1 MNVLSLFDGM
11 SCGRIALRELGIEP
25 EHYYASE
32 IDKFAISQTRL
43 NFPDTIHLGDVT
55 KWREWEIDW
64 GTIDLILAGSPCQG
78 FSFAGKQL
86 AFDDPRS
93 KLFFVFVDI
102 LSHVKA
108 LNPDVFFLL
117 ENVNMKKEHMRVITE
132 YCGVHP
138 VNINSNL
145 VSAQNRNRWYWT
157 NIRTKK
163 VGLFG
168 EIHSDIPQPKDEGIL
183 LRDILEEEVDEKYYL
198 SEKAIRYILNDKR
211 MEKRFTQIDGDK
223 AVSLMAAGTC
233 NNTGTFI
240 SVNGKAPC
248 QRASGR
254 GGLSPRYNYEIINT
268 SGMPRKYQNK
278 ASCLL
283 AGGHGAGN
291 HSDMDLILQRPRG
304 NNKGNVFRGK
314 APTLSSNAWEQNNV
328 LHKIIQLN
336 ESKESGGIQPYQ
348 QNRVY
353 HANGQ
358 CPALL
363 AEISGRNHAILS
375 VRQERNLK
383 DQDGK
388 SNSLLASSYKGSQAN
403 GMTLVETSSIRRLTP
418 IECSRLQTVPDWYK
432 WDCSDTQIYRLLG
445 NGWTIKVIQHILSF
459 LKKDIHHS

>member
-78 FSFAGKQL
+78 FSFAGKRL

-138 VNINSNL
+138 VTINSNL

-163 VGLFG
+163 LGLFG

-198 SEKAIRYILNDKR
+198 SEKAIRYISNDKR
-211 MEKRFTQIDGDK
+211 MKKRFTQIDGDK
-223 AVSLMAAGTC
+223 AISLMAVGTC

-240 SVNGKAPC
+240 SVN
-248 QRASGR
+248 
-254 GGLSPRYNYEIINT
+254 
-268 SGMPRKYQNK
+268 
-278 ASCLL
+278 
-283 AGGHGAGN
+283 
-291 HSDMDLILQRPRG
+291 
-304 NNKGNVFRGK
+304 GK

-363 AEISGRNHAILS
+363 AGMSGRSHAIVS
-375 VRQERNLK
+375 ERQERNLK
-383 DQDGK
+383 DQGEK
-388 SNSLLASSYKGSQAN
+388 ANSLLATSYKGSQAN

>member
-254 GGLSPRYNYEIINT
+254 GGLSPRHNYEIINT

-291 HSDMDLILQRPRG
+291 HSDMDLILQRHRG
-304 NNKGNVFRGK
+304 NNKGNVFRDK

-363 AEISGRNHAILS
+363 AEMGSRSHAILC
-375 VRQERNLK
+375 VRQKRNLK

-388 SNSLLASSYKGSQAN
+388 SSSLLASSYKGSQAN

-445 NGWTIKVIQHILSF
+445 NGWTIKVIRHILSF

>member
-102 LSHVKA
+102 LNHVKA

-157 NIRTKK
+157 NIRTRK

-198 SEKAIRYILNDKR
+198 REKAIRYISNDKR

-223 AVSLMAAGTC
+223 A
-233 NNTGTFI
+233 
-240 SVNGKAPC
+240 P
-248 QRASGR
+248 
-254 GGLSPRYNYEIINT
+254 
-268 SGMPRKYQNK
+268 
-278 ASCLL
+278 CLL

-328 LHKIIQLN
+328 LHSIIQLN

-353 HANGQ
+353 DANGQ

-363 AEISGRNHAILS
+363 AEMSGRSHAILS
-375 VRQERNLK
+375 VRQKRNLK

>member
-102 LSHVKA
+102 LNHVKA

-157 NIRTKK
+157 NIRTRK

-198 SEKAIRYILNDKR
+198 SEKAIRYISNDKR

-223 AVSLMAAGTC
+223 A
-233 NNTGTFI
+233 
-240 SVNGKAPC
+240 P
-248 QRASGR
+248 
-254 GGLSPRYNYEIINT
+254 
-268 SGMPRKYQNK
+268 
-278 ASCLL
+278 CLL

-328 LHKIIQLN
+328 LHRIIQLN

-353 HANGQ
+353 DANGQ

-363 AEISGRNHAILS
+363 AEISGRSYAILS

-388 SNSLLASSYKGSQAN
+388 SSSLLASSYKGSQAN

-445 NGWTIKVIQHILSF
+445 NGWTIKVIRHILSF
-459 LKKDIHHS
+459 LKKDIHYS

>member
-1 MNVLSLFDGM
+1 
-11 SCGRIALRELGIEP
+11 
-25 EHYYASE
+25 
-32 IDKFAISQTRL
+32 
-43 NFPDTIHLGDVT
+43 
-55 KWREWEIDW
+55 
-64 GTIDLILAGSPCQG
+64 
-78 FSFAGKQL
+78 
-86 AFDDPRS
+86 
-93 KLFFVFVDI
+93 
-102 LSHVKA
+102 
-108 LNPDVFFLL
+108 
-117 ENVNMKKEHMRVITE
+117 
-132 YCGVHP
+132 
-138 VNINSNL
+138 
-145 VSAQNRNRWYWT
+145 
-157 NIRTKK
+157 
-163 VGLFG
+163 
-168 EIHSDIPQPKDEGIL
+168 
-183 LRDILEEEVDEKYYL
+183 
-198 SEKAIRYILNDKR
+198 

-254 GGLSPRYNYEIINT
+254 GGLSPRHNYEIINT

-363 AEISGRNHAILS
+363 AEMSRRSHAILS
-375 VRQERNLK
+375 VRQKRNLK

-388 SNSLLASSYKGSQAN
+388 SSSLLASSYKGSQAN

-432 WDCSDTQIYRLLG
+432 WALIRRYTVC
-445 NGWTIKVIQHILSF
+445 
-459 LKKDIHHS
+459 

>member
-11 SCGRIALRELGIEP
+11 YCGRIALRELGIEP

-102 LSHVKA
+102 LNHVKA

-157 NIRTKK
+157 NIRTRK

-198 SEKAIRYILNDKR
+198 SEKAIRYISNDKR

-248 QRASGR
+248 QRASV
-254 GGLSPRYNYEIINT
+254 GGGFDTRHNCRIINT
-268 SGMPRKYQNK
+268 SGIPRKSQDK

-283 AGGHGAGN
+283 AGG
-291 HSDMDLILQRPRG
+291 
-304 NNKGNVFRGK
+304 
-314 APTLSSNAWEQNNV
+314 
-328 LHKIIQLN
+328 
-336 ESKESGGIQPYQ
+336 KE
-348 QNRVY
+348 N
-353 HANGQ
+353 
-358 CPALL
+358 
-363 AEISGRNHAILS
+363 
-375 VRQERNLK
+375 
-383 DQDGK
+383 
-388 SNSLLASSYKGSQAN
+388 
-403 GMTLVETSSIRRLTP
+403 IRRLTP

>member
-102 LSHVKA
+102 LNHVKA

-157 NIRTKK
+157 NIRTRK

-198 SEKAIRYILNDKR
+198 SEKAIRYISNDKR

-223 AVSLMAAGTC
+223 A
-233 NNTGTFI
+233 
-240 SVNGKAPC
+240 P
-248 QRASGR
+248 
-254 GGLSPRYNYEIINT
+254 
-268 SGMPRKYQNK
+268 
-278 ASCLL
+278 CLL

-328 LHKIIQLN
+328 LHRIIQLN

-353 HANGQ
+353 DANGQ

-363 AEISGRNHAILS
+363 AEMSGRSHAILS
-375 VRQERNLK
+375 VRQKRNLK

-388 SNSLLASSYKGSQAN
+388 SSSLLASSYKGSQAN

>member
-25 EHYYASE
+25 EHYYARE

-102 LSHVKA
+102 LNHVKA

-157 NIRTKK
+157 NIRTRK

-198 SEKAIRYILNDKR
+198 SEKAIRYISNDKR

-223 AVSLMAAGTC
+223 A
-233 NNTGTFI
+233 
-240 SVNGKAPC
+240 P
-248 QRASGR
+248 
-254 GGLSPRYNYEIINT
+254 
-268 SGMPRKYQNK
+268 
-278 ASCLL
+278 CLL

-328 LHKIIQLN
+328 LHRIIQLN

-353 HANGQ
+353 DANGQ

-363 AEISGRNHAILS
+363 AEISGRSHAILS
-375 VRQERNLK
+375 VRQKRNLK

-388 SNSLLASSYKGSQAN
+388 SSSLLASSYKGSQAN

-445 NGWTIKVIQHILSF
+445 NGWTIKVIRHILSF

>member
-55 KWREWEIDW
+55 KWREWDIDW

-102 LSHVKA
+102 LNHVKV

-198 SEKAIRYILNDKR
+198 SEKA
-211 MEKRFTQIDGDK
+211 
-223 AVSLMAAGTC
+223 
-233 NNTGTFI
+233 
-240 SVNGKAPC
+240 PC
-248 QRASGR
+248 QRAGGR
-254 GGLSPRYNYEIINT
+254 GGLDPRHNYRIINT
-268 SGMPRKYQNK
+268 SGMPRKYQDK
-278 ASCLL
+278 SSCLV

-291 HSDMDLILQRPRG
+291 HSDMDLIIQRPRG

-314 APTLSSNAWEQNNV
+314 SPTLSSNAWEQNNV

-353 HANGQ
+353 SANGQ

-363 AEISGRNHAILS
+363 AEMSGRSHAILS

-383 DQDGK
+383 GQDGK
-388 SNSLLASSYKGSQAN
+388 SNSLLTSSYKGSQAN

-459 LKKDIHHS
+459 LKKYIHHS

>member
-102 LSHVKA
+102 LNHVKA

-157 NIRTKK
+157 NIRTRK

-198 SEKAIRYILNDKR
+198 SEKAIRYISNDKR

-223 AVSLMAAGTC
+223 A
-233 NNTGTFI
+233 
-240 SVNGKAPC
+240 P
-248 QRASGR
+248 
-254 GGLSPRYNYEIINT
+254 
-268 SGMPRKYQNK
+268 
-278 ASCLL
+278 CLL

-328 LHKIIQLN
+328 LHRIIQLN

-353 HANGQ
+353 DANGQ

-363 AEISGRNHAILS
+363 AEISGRSHAILS
-375 VRQERNLK
+375 VRQKRNLK

-388 SNSLLASSYKGSQAN
+388 SSSLLASSYKGSQAN

-445 NGWTIKVIQHILSF
+445 NGWTIKVIRHILSF

>member
-102 LSHVKA
+102 LNHVKA

-157 NIRTKK
+157 NIRTRK

-198 SEKAIRYILNDKR
+198 SEKAIRYISNDKR

-223 AVSLMAAGTC
+223 A
-233 NNTGTFI
+233 
-240 SVNGKAPC
+240 P
-248 QRASGR
+248 
-254 GGLSPRYNYEIINT
+254 
-268 SGMPRKYQNK
+268 
-278 ASCLL
+278 CLL

-328 LHKIIQLN
+328 LYRIIQLN

-353 HANGQ
+353 DANGQ

-363 AEISGRNHAILS
+363 AEISGRSHAILS
-375 VRQERNLK
+375 VRQKRNLK

-388 SNSLLASSYKGSQAN
+388 SSSLLASSYKGSQAN

-445 NGWTIKVIQHILSF
+445 NGWTIKVIRHILSF

>member
-55 KWREWEIDW
+55 KWREWDIDW

-157 NIRTKK
+157 NIRTRK

-198 SEKAIRYILNDKR
+198 SEKAIRYISNDKR

-223 AVSLMAAGTC
+223 A
-233 NNTGTFI
+233 
-240 SVNGKAPC
+240 P
-248 QRASGR
+248 
-254 GGLSPRYNYEIINT
+254 
-268 SGMPRKYQNK
+268 
-278 ASCLL
+278 CLL

-328 LHKIIQLN
+328 LHRIIQLN

-353 HANGQ
+353 DANGQ

-363 AEISGRNHAILS
+363 AEISGRSHAILC
-375 VRQERNLK
+375 VRQKRNLK

-388 SNSLLASSYKGSQAN
+388 SSSLLASSYKGSQAN

-445 NGWTIKVIQHILSF
+445 NGWTIKVIRHILSF

>member
-43 NFPDTIHLGDVT
+43 NFPDTIHLGEVT

-102 LSHVKA
+102 LNHVKA

-157 NIRTKK
+157 NIRTRK

-198 SEKAIRYILNDKR
+198 SEKAIRYISNDKR

-223 AVSLMAAGTC
+223 A
-233 NNTGTFI
+233 
-240 SVNGKAPC
+240 P
-248 QRASGR
+248 
-254 GGLSPRYNYEIINT
+254 
-268 SGMPRKYQNK
+268 
-278 ASCLL
+278 CLL

-328 LHKIIQLN
+328 LHRIIQLN

-353 HANGQ
+353 DANGQ

-363 AEISGRNHAILS
+363 AEISGRSHAILS
-375 VRQERNLK
+375 VRQKRNLK

-388 SNSLLASSYKGSQAN
+388 SSSLLASSYKGSQAN

-445 NGWTIKVIQHILSF
+445 NGWTIKVIRHILSF

>member
-55 KWREWEIDW
+55 KWREWDIDW

-157 NIRTKK
+157 NIRTRK

-198 SEKAIRYILNDKR
+198 SEKAIRYISNDKR
-211 MEKRFTQIDGDK
+211 MKKRFTQIDGDK
-223 AVSLMAAGTC
+223 AISLMAVGTC

-240 SVNGKAPC
+240 SVN
-248 QRASGR
+248 
-254 GGLSPRYNYEIINT
+254 
-268 SGMPRKYQNK
+268 
-278 ASCLL
+278 
-283 AGGHGAGN
+283 
-291 HSDMDLILQRPRG
+291 
-304 NNKGNVFRGK
+304 GK

-363 AEISGRNHAILS
+363 AGMSGRSHAIVS
-375 VRQERNLK
+375 ERQERNLK
-383 DQDGK
+383 DQGEK
-388 SNSLLASSYKGSQAN
+388 ANSLLATSYKGSQAN

>member
-102 LSHVKA
+102 LNHVKA

-157 NIRTKK
+157 NIRTRK

-198 SEKAIRYILNDKR
+198 SEKAIRYGSNDKR

-223 AVSLMAAGTC
+223 A
-233 NNTGTFI
+233 
-240 SVNGKAPC
+240 P
-248 QRASGR
+248 
-254 GGLSPRYNYEIINT
+254 
-268 SGMPRKYQNK
+268 
-278 ASCLL
+278 CLL

-328 LHKIIQLN
+328 LHRIIQLN

-353 HANGQ
+353 DANGQ

-363 AEISGRNHAILS
+363 AEISGRSHAILS
-375 VRQERNLK
+375 VRQKRNLK

-388 SNSLLASSYKGSQAN
+388 SSSLLASSYKGSQAN

-445 NGWTIKVIQHILSF
+445 NGWTIKVIRHILSF

>member
-157 NIRTKK
+157 NIRTRK

-198 SEKAIRYILNDKR
+198 SEKAIRYISNDKR

-223 AVSLMAAGTC
+223 A
-233 NNTGTFI
+233 
-240 SVNGKAPC
+240 P
-248 QRASGR
+248 
-254 GGLSPRYNYEIINT
+254 
-268 SGMPRKYQNK
+268 
-278 ASCLL
+278 CLL

-328 LHKIIQLN
+328 LHRIIQLN

-353 HANGQ
+353 DANGQ

-363 AEISGRNHAILS
+363 AEISGRSHAILS
-375 VRQERNLK
+375 VRQKRNLK

-388 SNSLLASSYKGSQAN
+388 SSSLLASSYKGSQAN

-445 NGWTIKVIQHILSF
+445 NGWTIKVIRHILSF

>member
-183 LRDILEEEVDEKYYL
+183 LGDILEEEVDEKYYL

-254 GGLSPRYNYEIINT
+254 GGLSPRHNYEIINT

-336 ESKESGGIQPYQ
+336 ESKESGGIHINKTGYIMRMD
-348 QNRVY
+348 N
-353 HANGQ
+353 
-358 CPALL
+358 
-363 AEISGRNHAILS
+363 
-375 VRQERNLK
+375 VR
-383 DQDGK
+383 
-388 SNSLLASSYKGSQAN
+388 
-403 GMTLVETSSIRRLTP
+403 P
-418 IECSRLQTVPDWYK
+418 C
-432 WDCSDTQIYRLLG
+432 
-445 NGWTIKVIQHILSF
+445 
-459 LKKDIHHS
+459 

>member
-102 LSHVKA
+102 LNHVKA

-157 NIRTKK
+157 NIRTRK

-198 SEKAIRYILNDKR
+198 REKAIRYISNDKR

-223 AVSLMAAGTC
+223 A
-233 NNTGTFI
+233 
-240 SVNGKAPC
+240 P
-248 QRASGR
+248 
-254 GGLSPRYNYEIINT
+254 
-268 SGMPRKYQNK
+268 
-278 ASCLL
+278 CLL

-328 LHKIIQLN
+328 LHSIIQLN

-353 HANGQ
+353 DANGQ

-363 AEISGRNHAILS
+363 AEMSGRSHAILS
-375 VRQERNLK
+375 VRQKRNLK

-445 NGWTIKVIQHILSF
+445 NGWTIKVIRHILSF